1 VSGTNNAAAGAAGD
15 AAAGAAV
22 DAAPDAWA
30 SDHAALRD
38 SSAGLLGS
46 LDLRP
51 IGAADGSGAAAA
63 ASSISSVVSA
73 VSDVFEASHQRIPS
87 GRAYGGEVVAQ
98 AAEAVT
104 RTVDAQRPIHSLHG
118 YFLRAADVTRVT
130 TWEVE
135 RLRDGRTVSSRAVR
149 GHQDGRVVFQGLA
162 SFQMYGKGA
171 EHAVP
176 MPDGIPDPESLPT
189 SAEVLAGTN
198 VRDTEYW
205 SHERSFDMRHWPSPL
220 YVHTAPGDASPA
232 DLPQSAPD
240 LAPFQVVWLK
250 SYDRLLDDPRLHR
263 TALAYLCDY
272 TMLEPALRRHGT
284 AWSDEG
290 LMTASLDHAMWWHR
304 DARVDEWIAFVQES
318 PAASAGRG
326 TGYGRLYTRSGEL
339 IATVMQEGVLSL
351 PDDAG

>member
-1 VSGTNNAAAGAAGD
+1 VSDTNENGNDGPVAAGAAT
-15 AAAGAAV
+15 AGAPAGG
-22 DAAPDAWA
+22 WA

-38 SSAGLLGS
+38 SSVGLLGS
-46 LDLRP
+46 LALRP
-51 IGAADGSGAAAA
+51 IAPTAADTPSPASTSTSTSADGSPARE
-63 ASSISSVVSA
+63 
-73 VSDVFEASHQRIPS
+73 VFEASHQRIPS

-104 RTVDAQRPIHSLHG
+104 RTVEADRPIHSLHG

-162 SFQMYGKGA
+162 SFQTLGKGA

-176 MPDGIPDPESLPT
+176 MPAGIPDPESLPT
-189 SAEVLAGTN
+189 SAEALAGTAAG
-198 VRDTEYW
+198 RDTEYW

-220 YVHTAPGDASPA
+220 YVRAA
-232 DLPQSAPD
+232 DED
-240 LAPFQVVWLK
+240 LSHYQVVWLK
-250 SYDRLLDDPRLHR
+250 AYDRLPDDPRVHR

-284 AWSDEG
+284 AWADEG

-326 TGYGRLYTRSGEL
+326 TGYGRLYTRAGEL

-351 PDDAG
+351 PGAGG

>member
-1 VSGTNNAAAGAAGD
+1 MNSVGNSGD
-15 AAAGAAV
+15 AE
-22 DAAPDAWA
+22 
-30 SDHAALRD
+30 LRD
-38 SSAGLLGS
+38 SSAGLLRS
-46 LDLRP
+46 LDLR
-51 IGAADGSGAAAA
+51 ATDKA
-63 ASSISSVVSA
+63 
-73 VSDVFEASHQRIPS
+73 DVFEASHQCIPS

-98 AAEAVT
+98 AAEAMT
-104 RTVDAQRPIHSLHG
+104 RTVGEDRPIHSLHG
-118 YFLRAADVTRVT
+118 YFLRAADVART
-130 TWEVE
+130 TVWEVE

-162 SFQMYGKGA
+162 SFQTLGKGA

-176 MPDGIPDPESLPT
+176 MPAGIPGPESLPT
-189 SAEVLAGTN
+189 SAEVLAGTD
-198 VRDTEYW
+198 VRDTWYW
-205 SHERSFDMRHWPSPL
+205 SHERSFDMRHWPSPV
-220 YVHTAPGDASPA
+220 YVRVTDDDS
-232 DLPQSAPD
+232 SYC
-240 LAPFQVVWLK
+240 QVVWLK
-250 SYDRLLDDPRLHR
+250 AYDHLPDDPRLHR

-284 AWSDEG
+284 AWADEG

-351 PDDAG
+351 PGAGG